1 MKKLAMLIS
10 IFALFVTIGAV
21 RCEAAAETNV
31 IEISERIV
39 PQSSV
44 VSTDMQVKHKAP
56 SAHPSEKISKKCP
69 KNKCIV
75 NDHSEYPAPA
85 PAYVPVDSEVEAMGD
100 NQSKCCEE
108 CNCNSAC
115 TCGKNCTCSKKRRC
129 SKDCD
134 CNKISCKCEKNCK
147 CKAGNC
153 KCDKS
158 VCKCQKCNPQP
169 SPVAV
174 PVEYD

>member
-1 MKKLAMLIS
+1 MKKLAMLVG
-10 IFALFVTIGAV
+10 IFALFVTIGAA
-21 RCEAAAETNV
+21 RCEAAADAHV
-31 IEISERIV
+31 IVIPERIV
-39 PQSSV
+39 PKSPV
-44 VSTDMQVKHKAP
+44 ISTDMQVKYKV
-56 SAHPSEKISKKCP
+56 SNTHPSDEIHKKCP

-85 PAYVPVDSEVEAMGD
+85 PAYVPVDPDVGAMA
-100 NQSKCCEE
+100 QSKCCEE
-108 CNCNSAC
+108 CNCNPDC
-115 TCGKNCTCSKKRRC
+115 TCGKNCTCSKKHRC
-129 SKDCD
+129 SKDCN

-153 KCDKS
+153 KCDKA

-169 SPVAV
+169 SSAAV